1 MSSCSR
7 SAQLHADVVGLSVVA
22 ERHCVLRHR
31 LPVKLDRSHPVTGA
45 SRVVYENLIRRRL
58 MAIAQFESGPAGW
71 DAWLE
76 TKGAAPQSETQDRLN
91 GDAIEPARRAGVPR
105 PAAAAR
111 VRWGAIYVGTHY
123 VRLNFVVLRLLSR
136 RGMVDRVDEV
146 PKFHGAVAA
155 TLQGHGQRN
164 PSGGVGIL
172 TAVLADARHVS
183 FNVARLKGAF
193 VERRVEQLDQFVPAT
208 HQTLLNRVHRR
219 PSPRRVCCTGN
230 DRPRLWD
237 GIDLALIVLG

>member
-1 MSSCSR
+1 
-7 SAQLHADVVGLSVVA
+7 
-22 ERHCVLRHR
+22 
-31 LPVKLDRSHPVTGA
+31 
-45 SRVVYENLIRRRL
+45 
-58 MAIAQFESGPAGW
+58 MAIAQFESGPARW
-71 DAWLE
+71 DAWLDP
-76 TKGAAPQSETQDRLN
+76 KSAAPQLEAQNRFN
-91 GDAIEPARRAGVPR
+91 RDAVKPTRRTGVPR
-105 PAAAAR
+105 PAAATR
-111 VRWGAIYVGTHY
+111 VRRGAIHVGAHY
-123 VRLNFVVLRLLSR
+123 VRLNFVVLHLLSR

-155 TLQGHGQRN
+155 TLQGRRQGN

-183 FNVARLKGAF
+183 FDVARLKGAF

-219 PSPRRVCCTGN
+219 PSSRRVCCTGN

-237 GIDLALIVLG
+237 GVDLALIVLG